1 MDFLTRLIRK
11 CGKEVILQLFES
23 KETQT
28 ATSIYKKIDVTYT
41 YLTTLIK
48 EMINAGLIIRERQG
62 REYDLFLTKKG
73 YQVVRSLKFIEKTF
87 GRSNGK

>member
-1 MDFLTRLIRK
+1 MEIDFLIRK

-28 ATSIYKKIDVTYT
+28 ATSIYKATNISAYP

-48 EMINAGLIIRERQG
+48 AMINAGLITREKQG
-62 REYDLFLTKKG
+62 REYDLFLTEKG
-73 YQVVRSLKFIEKTF
+73 YQVVRSLKFIEKAL
-87 GRSNGK
+87 GG